1 MSNALQRIPQP
12 TLDAD
17 IETLRAL
24 GGLDDYTPRHAEYSL
39 AAAEAVLARLDK
51 ITTAV
56 LHAENTLAALRSEAL
71 AVRMEVHKTAL
82 GVKDEAMVIYGPDS
96 NQIAA
101 LGLKKRSERS
111 KPKRQPKAAASA

>member
-111 KPKRQPKAAASA
+111 KPKRQPNAAASA